1 MCSNKFGNIAWADTS
16 INYDLPWNPAI
27 VEQRNARI
35 HRLNSTFDCV
45 DIVNLITND
54 TIDVQIEQTL
64 ARKKALGEGL
74 VERTDAEKDLMKDL
88 LDAL

>member
-1 MCSNKFGNIAWADTS
+1 M
-16 INYDLPWNPAI
+16 
-27 VEQRNARI
+27 
-35 HRLNSTFDCV
+35 
-45 DIVNLITND
+45 ITND

-64 ARKKALGEGL
+64 ARKKALGDGL